1 MFRIMEK
8 DVALIVEKLVNYKN
22 SKKLSWSG
30 AYSDVLDS
38 LGMKDRDGEIE
49 LLRGVVKKISR
60 DGYDIMDE
68 PFRLKRY
75 R

>member
-1 MFRIMEK
+1 MKK

-22 SKKLSWSG
+22 SKKLSWSN
-30 AYSDVLDS
+30 AYRDVLDS

-49 LLRGVVKKISR
+49 LLRGVVAKISR
-60 DGYDIMDE
+60 DGYDIIDV